1 MRKLELISKQN
12 NMSIPTDTFATMAGV
27 IGRRFRMNPQVVERW
42 LEKKGYGVEDFNTI
56 IDKTNDDFGHWFAEI
71 LECSKDVKQ

>member
-1 MRKLELISKQN
+1 MEGKDSEAMDKV
-12 NMSIPTDTFATMAGV
+12 MAGV
-27 IGRRFRMNPQVVERW
+27 IGRRFGMNPQVVERW

-71 LECSKDVKQ
+71 LECSKDVKQERMN